1 MYECGKCVLS
11 PNWSVWSL
19 GDGQAS
25 EETDK
30 QIETQPLSTLL
41 IERPQSTSISVGQY
55 LQLLS
60 QPLLHIF

>member
-25 EETDK
+25 EEIDK
-30 QIETQPLSTLL
+30 QIDTQPHSTLL
-41 IERPQSTSISVGQY
+41 TERPQTASINVGQY
-55 LQLLS
+55 SQLLS
-60 QPLLHIF
+60 QASLHIF